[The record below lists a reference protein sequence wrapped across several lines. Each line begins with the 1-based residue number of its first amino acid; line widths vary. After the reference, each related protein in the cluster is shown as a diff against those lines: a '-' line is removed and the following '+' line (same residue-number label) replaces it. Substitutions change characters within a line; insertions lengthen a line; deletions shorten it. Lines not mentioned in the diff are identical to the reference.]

1 MDPGVAGSVG
11 AALWCLYRFEE
22 LARQRPALETAAS
35 RRAGGAAA
43 LRRLTAA
50 WAAAAV
56 VLNGSGACLA
66 AAFSLAV
73 LASPQLAAAIA
84 YSAICTFALAVLL
97 IVETLN
103 AIYRVRLSGEARA
116 SARQAARALGRGARA
131 SRLPL

>member
-22 LARQRPALETAAS
+22 LARQRCALETAAS
-35 RRAGGAAA
+35 RKAGGAAA

-66 AAFSLAV
+66 GAFSLAA

-84 YSAICTFALAVLL
+84 YSAICVGVLAILL
-97 IVETLN
+97 VVEMLN
-103 AIYRVRLSGEARA
+103 AIYRIRLNGEARA
-116 SARQAARALGRGARA
+116 TTRGAARPLGRGARA